1 MSISTEKIN
10 VLDRTNLTVVPE
22 GTGEKEYFVG
32 CYTKEDW
39 EHIHKVLLED
49 GTLEDNVPPGA
60 KVCEYECGHSD
71 TRASYML
78 DDAEAAALR
87 NHPRVKYVNLNYD
100 TYAGTYHPDPDD
112 LNCNVQRLPRFG
124 KNVLN
129 YRPLMKLQQHLVATE
144 SV

>member
-71 TRASYML
+71 TRASYICL
-78 DDAEAAALR
+78 LYTSPSPRDATLSRMPSSA
-87 NHPRVKYVNLNYD
+87 
-100 TYAGTYHPDPDD
+100 
-112 LNCNVQRLPRFG
+112 
-124 KNVLN
+124 
-129 YRPLMKLQQHLVATE
+129 
-144 SV
+144 

>member
-78 DDAEAAALR
+78 DDAEQL
-87 NHPRVKYVNLNYD
+87 HCVIIP
-100 TYAGTYHPDPDD
+100 
-112 LNCNVQRLPRFG
+112 
-124 KNVLN
+124 
-129 YRPLMKLQQHLVATE
+129 E
-144 SV
+144 